1 MPSVSKEEF
10 VKVIGKYFPPE
21 AIDFAWFYF
30 EKHDFSLKVTNARST
45 KKGDFKYYRD
55 KNRRTIIT
63 VNGDLCSY
71 DFLIVY
77 IHELAHYLVFRHA
90 DIFRA
95 KAHGK
100 EWQFF
105 FKKLLENV
113 IEKTALPQDIKKA
126 FQHHSLHI
134 KSSTVLDQ
142 QLEIALD
149 KYRTK
154 CEGVVYLKDLSVGD
168 NFLYRG
174 NLFKIDS
181 FARTRVRC
189 TLAGTKRKYLIS
201 AMMNVVPQTISE
213 IHE

>member
-10 VKVIGKYFPPE
+10 VKVIGKYFPAE

-30 EKHDFSLKVTNARST
+30 EKHDFSLKVTNARSS
-45 KKGDFKYYRD
+45 KKGDFKYHRD
-55 KNRRTIIT
+55 KNKKTTITI
-63 VNGDLCSY
+63 NGDLCSY

-77 IHELAHYLVFRHA
+77 IHELAHYMVYHHA
-90 DIFRA
+90 DIFKA

-105 FKKLLENV
+105 FKRLLDNV
-113 IEKTALPQDIKKA
+113 IEQTVLPPDIREA
-126 FQHHSLHI
+126 FKYHSLHI

-142 QLEIALD
+142 QLELVLD

-154 CEGVVYLKDLSVGD
+154 REGMVYLKDLSVGD
-168 NFLYRG
+168 QFIYRG
-174 NLFKIDS
+174 NLFRIDA

-189 TLAGTKRKYLIS
+189 TLAKTNRKYLIS
-201 AMMNVVPQTISE
+201 SIADVNLT
-213 IHE
+213 